1 MSQSIENLKIN
12 SNISQY
18 IVTNIVDQLKNM
30 ISEYDKLK
38 VSRGSVDE
46 TTVFMTQP
54 SIQESLDKLISLINH
69 MRYLNIININISENN
84 SDIDLYIAK
93 SMREI
98 YGIDA
103 SPLVDV
109 ESRRVGSISLP
120 YDMIIKVND
129 YINTDVIS
137 KKDIIEVSVDDDLA
151 SNYIRTI
158 YDMINTNGKTLYD
171 IEMYMKS
178 IDYEV
183 VYKIITSL
191 NYSDNVA
198 CSIVND
204 VSNGECCPICF
215 SMKLWDKMH
224 TKGSKC
230 DNCKVF

>member
-18 IVTNIVDQLKNM
+18 MVNNIVDQLKNM
-30 ISEYDKLK
+30 VSEYDKLK

-46 TTVFMTQP
+46 TTVFRTQP

-69 MRYLNIININISENN
+69 MRYLNIMNINISENN

-129 YINTDVIS
+129 YINTDIIS
-137 KKDIIEVSVDDDLA
+137 KKDIIEVSIDDEQA
-151 SNYIRTI
+151 SNHIRT
-158 YDMINTNGKTLYD
+158 
-171 IEMYMKS
+171 
-178 IDYEV
+178 
-183 VYKIITSL
+183 
-191 NYSDNVA
+191 
-198 CSIVND
+198 
-204 VSNGECCPICF
+204 
-215 SMKLWDKMH
+215 
-224 TKGSKC
+224 
-230 DNCKVF
+230 